1 MFDEHSRQVP
11 LGEPPDEGSGSAP
24 AMAPSAPPWPMAGA
38 NHAADLAFLI
48 FVRDGLAALD
58 MNGTAKEH
66 HEKIAL
72 AEQIKGA
79 ASGAQVMSATMLE
92 ADVITQRTD
101 AGARMNNPAFG
112 VGAQIA
118 LARRESPEKGRSF
131 LAFSRRLLATLQYTL
146 AALLAGK
153 ISEAHARII
162 DRETEHLTDEH
173 RQEVDRDLLQNP
185 DSLTGVCQHGL
196 TDKVRS
202 LAYRYDSTDAFTR
215 LEEATARRHAAVFP
229 ARDAMMQLTGM
240 LPVQDGLAVRQALT
254 EEARRLRN
262 TGDPRTLAQ
271 LMADI
276 LVQRVTGRDPAQG
289 VGIML
294 YLVIT
299 DRTLFQGGSDPAHLL
314 GYGTVPSSWA
324 RIMIG
329 GTEPADQQRHRALVS
344 LKRLYTHPET
354 GALTAMD
361 SRSREF
367 PTSLKDMITVRDQYC
382 RTPYC
387 NAPIK
392 EFDHV
397 LQYSRG
403 GPTSLNNG
411 AARCTAC
418 NQTKE
423 QTGWEEHVQDT
434 AGRHTLVITTP
445 TGHTYRSTAP
455 PLPGTP
461 TQV

>member
-1 MFDEHSRQVP
+1 MFDEHINQP
-11 LGEPPDEGSGSAP
+11 HLGEDSDEEVGSAAGTPPPDP
-24 AMAPSAPPWPMAGA
+24 RWPVAGA
-38 NHAADLAFLI
+38 NHAADLAFLV

-58 MNGTAKEH
+58 MSGTAKEH

-72 AEQIKGA
+72 TEEIKGA

-92 ADVITQRTD
+92 AEVITQRTE

-118 LARRESPEKGRSF
+118 LARRESPERGRSF
-131 LAFSRRLLATLQYTL
+131 LAFSRRLLANLQFTL
-146 AALLAGK
+146 AALVAGK

-162 DRETEHLTDEH
+162 DRETEHLNQEH
-173 RQEVDRDLLQNP
+173 RQEVDRNLLKNP
-185 DSLTGVCQHGL
+185 DAFKGLCQQAVTDRVRTLTYH
-196 TDKVRS
+196 
-202 LAYRYDSTDAFTR
+202 YDSSDALTR
-215 LEEATARRHAAVFP
+215 LEEAKARRHAAVFP
-229 ARDAMMQLTGM
+229 ARDSMMKLTGM
-240 LPVQDGLAVRQALT
+240 LPVEDGLAVRQALT
-254 EEARRLRN
+254 EESMRLRN
-262 TGDPRTLAQ
+262 SGDPRTLSQ

-276 LVQRVTGRDPAQG
+276 LVQRVTGKNPCQG

-294 YLVIT
+294 YLVMS

-314 GYGTVPSSWA
+314 GYGTVPSTWA
-324 RIMIG
+324 RIMVG
-329 GTEPADQQRHRALVS
+329 GTEPADRTRYRALVS
-344 LKRLYTHPET
+344 LKRLYTHPDT

-367 PTSLKDMITVRDQYC
+367 PKSLKDMINVRDQYC

-387 NAPIK
+387 NAPVK

-397 LQYSRG
+397 MQYSRG
-403 GPTSLNNG
+403 GPTNINNG
-411 AARCTAC
+411 AARCSAC

-423 QTGWEEHVQDT
+423 QTGWEEHVEDT
-434 AGRHTLVITTP
+434 GDRHTLVITTP

-461 TQV
+461 I